1 MVKYVY
7 DSKGK
12 KTGVI
17 IPIDVWEKT
26 KSKIIAME
34 NKNEFRPSCLHHELV
49 LVTRNEKD
57 FKDIS
62 GLEIYN
68 PYNN

>member
-34 NKNEFRPSCLHHELV
+34 NKNEFHPSQFRGIY
-49 LVTRNEKD
+49 RNMKLDWEEEAK
-57 FKDIS
+57 K
-62 GLEIYN
+62 LREEW
-68 PYNN
+68 

>member
-17 IPIDVWEKT
+17 ISIDVWEKT
-26 KSKIIAME
+26 KSKIIAIE
-34 NKNEFRPSCLHHELV
+34 NKKEFHPLKFR
-49 LVTRNEKD
+49 
-57 FKDIS
+57 
-62 GLEIYN
+62 GIYSN
-68 PYNN
+68 MKIDLDEEAKKTT